1 MEKFAGALFTT
12 SVEAFVPATGKG
24 VQVIMQTNFMLTRPL
39 WRIAHDISCFPSRP
53 DELSLSALPHIQC
66 DTQG

>member
-24 VQVIMQTNFMLTRPL
+24 VQVIMQTNFMLIRPL
-39 WRIAHDISCFPSRP
+39 WRIAYDIRL
-53 DELSLSALPHIQC
+53 LSITPR
-66 DTQG
+66 

>member
-24 VQVIMQTNFMLTRPL
+24 VQVQFCKLL
-39 WRIAHDISCFPSRP
+39 SC
-53 DELSLSALPHIQC
+53 
-66 DTQG
+66 

>member
-24 VQVIMQTNFMLTRPL
+24 VQVRICTTTFVLT
-39 WRIAHDISCFPSRP
+39 
-53 DELSLSALPHIQC
+53 
-66 DTQG
+66 